1 MSRSKANAKAKVI
14 SSRHRRTVYIAKI
27 IVERDQVHHV
37 CTLHKRLG
45 LGKVPRHWRDDE
57 EYVFVHRIPLSCI
70 VEVVQWTGKALPR
83 KENYI
88 WKNPAKTQ
96 RPAEQPPSPV
106 LSYSAISGDL
116 WDDPYNEQE
125 KCEESLNHWEAKRFP
140 SSHPREP
147 GYMQRLLFLWL
158 HVDHPAL
165 PNYLSF
171 LLFGPIKSV
180 AIARSLSEPP
190 IYVFNYLLDESEP
203 SALQGTFGLSTS
215 VTKTLSS
222 SLNDN
227 SKRVPTI
234 IQINK

>member
-1 MSRSKANAKAKVI
+1 MSQLVLYRAYSDCSGSSFKRKTGFVAGGSKISFDPNSSPGDAANILSNHLNWNNVHIPSPLISTTMSRSKANAKAKVI

-88 WKNPAKTQ
+88 WENPAKTQ

-125 KCEESLNHWEAKRFP
+125 KCEESLNHW
-140 SSHPREP
+140 
-147 GYMQRLLFLWL
+147 
-158 HVDHPAL
+158 
-165 PNYLSF
+165 
-171 LLFGPIKSV
+171 
-180 AIARSLSEPP
+180 
-190 IYVFNYLLDESEP
+190 
-203 SALQGTFGLSTS
+203 
-215 VTKTLSS
+215 
-222 SLNDN
+222 
-227 SKRVPTI
+227 
-234 IQINK
+234 

>member
-1 MSRSKANAKAKVI
+1 MSQLILYRAYSDCSGSSFKRKTGFVAGGSKISFDPNSSPGDAANILSNHLNWNNVHIPSPLISTTMSRSKANAKAKVI

-45 LGKVPRHWRDDE
+45 LGKIPRYWRDDE

-70 VEVVQWTGKALPR
+70 VEVVQWTGKALSR
-83 KENYI
+83 KENCI

-125 KCEESLNHWEAKRFP
+125 KCEESLNHW
-140 SSHPREP
+140 
-147 GYMQRLLFLWL
+147 
-158 HVDHPAL
+158 
-165 PNYLSF
+165 
-171 LLFGPIKSV
+171 
-180 AIARSLSEPP
+180 
-190 IYVFNYLLDESEP
+190 
-203 SALQGTFGLSTS
+203 
-215 VTKTLSS
+215 
-222 SLNDN
+222 
-227 SKRVPTI
+227 
-234 IQINK
+234 

>member
-1 MSRSKANAKAKVI
+1 MSQLVLYRAYSDCSGSSFKRKTGFVAGGSKISFDPNSSPGDAANILSNHLNWNNVHIPSPLISTTMSRSKANAKAKVI

-125 KCEESLNHWEAKRFP
+125 KCEESLNHW
-140 SSHPREP
+140 
-147 GYMQRLLFLWL
+147 
-158 HVDHPAL
+158 
-165 PNYLSF
+165 
-171 LLFGPIKSV
+171 
-180 AIARSLSEPP
+180 
-190 IYVFNYLLDESEP
+190 
-203 SALQGTFGLSTS
+203 
-215 VTKTLSS
+215 
-222 SLNDN
+222 
-227 SKRVPTI
+227 
-234 IQINK
+234 